1 MFNWND
7 LNSFLTLSRSSRLLK
22 ASKKL
27 KIEPTTIA
35 RRIKRLEK
43 SLNCNLFHKSP
54 KGYFLTEKGY
64 ELVKYAEN
72 IESEVF
78 RINENLEIK
87 SSLIRGKVRISVGEG
102 LGVEIISKYI
112 HKFYEQNPEIEIE
125 LLADTKLRSLSN
137 RETDILISLSRPQ
150 SGRLKYWKL
159 CDYFVKLYASKSFLK
174 KNQISSFQDLNNKPF
189 ISYVDE
195 FVDFPELDY
204 LREVCSN
211 ANVLFT
217 SNSLR
222 SQLIAVK
229 SGLGLGLLHT
239 FIGRKHNDLVLVLGD
254 KINIKREYWV
264 VSHENNYQL
273 ERFRAVFVFLK
284 ELFKNNIV
292 NDN

>member
-1 MFNWND
+1 M
-7 LNSFLTLSRSSRLLK
+7 
-22 ASKKL
+22 
-27 KIEPTTIA
+27 
-35 RRIKRLEK
+35 
-43 SLNCNLFHKSP
+43 
-54 KGYFLTEKGY
+54 
-64 ELVKYAEN
+64 
-72 IESEVF
+72 
-78 RINENLEIK
+78 
-87 SSLIRGKVRISVGEG
+87 
-102 LGVEIISKYI
+102 
-112 HKFYEQNPEIEIE
+112 
-125 LLADTKLRSLSN
+125 
-137 RETDILISLSRPQ
+137 
-150 SGRLKYWKL
+150 
-159 CDYFVKLYASKSFLK
+159 YASKSFLK

-204 LREVCSN
+204 LKEVCSN

-273 ERFRAVFVFLK
+273 ERYRAVFVFLK

>member
-1 MFNWND
+1 M
-7 LNSFLTLSRSSRLLK
+7 
-22 ASKKL
+22 
-27 KIEPTTIA
+27 
-35 RRIKRLEK
+35 
-43 SLNCNLFHKSP
+43 
-54 KGYFLTEKGY
+54 
-64 ELVKYAEN
+64 
-72 IESEVF
+72 
-78 RINENLEIK
+78 
-87 SSLIRGKVRISVGEG
+87 
-102 LGVEIISKYI
+102 
-112 HKFYEQNPEIEIE
+112 
-125 LLADTKLRSLSN
+125 
-137 RETDILISLSRPQ
+137 
-150 SGRLKYWKL
+150 

-195 FVDFPELDY
+195 FVYFPALDY
-204 LREVCSN
+204 LKEVCSN

-273 ERFRAVFVFLK
+273 ERYRAVFVFLK